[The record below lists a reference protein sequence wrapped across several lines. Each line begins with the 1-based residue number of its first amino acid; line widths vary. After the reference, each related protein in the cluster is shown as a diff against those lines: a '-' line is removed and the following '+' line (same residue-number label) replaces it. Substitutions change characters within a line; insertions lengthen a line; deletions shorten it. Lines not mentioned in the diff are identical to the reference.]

1 MIRLCQA
8 NLSASP
14 CWWFVPYLVVTCL
27 RSSPPGIVFSF
38 SFLMVQWTCDT
49 AKTTRIHL
57 GFYCCFFF
65 QSCLMS
71 WGICLKVSKKNFCTV
86 YAWVSCIYS
95 FFSLLTIQTTIHDA
109 LTHNELEYKRLE
121 LHWAGESWTLPVIQC
136 YIRNAYPSFW
146 LCRREQSCRRTW
158 RRCWTYP
165 TPARRSCK
173 PVTGKQNRHE
183 LYTCF
188 TKQAG
193 YGKDQRD
200 HYNRV
205 TNSYPCSIKGAL
217 LARKTLFP
225 IFFWIL
231 TTPL

>member
-1 MIRLCQA
+1 MPSKFVSKSLLMIRSLFSRYLLAVQPTGNCIFFS
-8 NLSASP
+8 LSDGSVNMRHGQDNADP
-14 CWWFVPYLVVTCL
+14 F
-27 RSSPPGIVFSF
+27 R
-38 SFLMVQWTCDT
+38 FL
-49 AKTTRIHL
+49 L
-57 GFYCCFFF
+57 LFFF